1 MEPRCSALR
10 RTFVVD
16 LNELIIRQDGVL
28 TTSQAQAAGLS
39 RSAVSRRRASGEWT
53 AVAPSVYL
61 VSGHLRSAR
70 AQARIAVLS
79 VGEDAVLGGV
89 AACWWHRLHLKEPA
103 KHHVFTGRH
112 GRHARSSATAV
123 VRHRDLADEDVTV
136 VDDLRITTPAL
147 SVLDAAGVLGIGV
160 LDSALL
166 SKDLT
171 LADLRSAHERY
182 PNRRGAGPVSRY
194 LDQLEDGTRSEAE
207 RRTALLFRDAD
218 IDGWTAN
225 VPVCGYLLDFVFLRS
240 RLAVEI
246 DGFAF
251 HRDADTFQRDRTKR
265 NALVADGWTV
275 LNFTWADL
283 TERPEHVVEAV
294 RSALLRAAS

>member
-1 MEPRCSALR
+1 MLR
-10 RTFVVD
+10 RSSVVD

-28 TTSQAQAAGLS
+28 TTSQAHAAGLS
-39 RSAVSRRRASGEWT
+39 RSAISRRRAAGDWT
-53 AVAPSVYL
+53 AVAPAVYL
-61 VSGHLRSAR
+61 VSGHHRSAR

-79 VGEDAVLGGV
+79 VGDDAALGGI
-89 AACWWHRLHLKEPA
+89 AACWWLRLHPREPA
-103 KHHVFTGRH
+103 EHLVLTRRR
-112 GRHARSSATAV
+112 GRHARSSATAL

-136 VDDLRITTPAL
+136 EDDLRVTRPAL
-147 SVLDAAGVLGIGV
+147 SVLDAAVDLGIGV
-160 LDSALL
+160 LDSVLL
-166 SKDLT
+166 SEDVT
-171 LADLRSAHERY
+171 LADLRAAHGRY
-182 PNRRGAGPVSRY
+182 PKRAGSGAVSKY

-207 RRTALLFRDAD
+207 RLTAGLFRREG

-225 VPVCGYLLDFVFLRS
+225 LPVCGYLLDFAFTQA

-265 NALVADGWTV
+265 NALIADGWTV

-283 TERPEHVVEAV
+283 TERPQQVVEAV